1 MDFGSV
7 TPHPLDE
14 ENEYGGIVINPASEL
29 GKELRKWEQHPG
41 PYGRNPG
48 NPYTFREFP
57 KMLYKAQ
64 RQINGQFACML
75 PAPHPYGFERPEGF
89 NQALLAVESFNR
101 SCYRIVGDASEEAIA
116 KGQGWAL
123 SPTLAMSV
131 YEAEQRA
138 IGDAAAEA
146 AFQVQRMT
154 ENARTEFAAANAST
168 HQHVTDLKGAK
179 KGAKAV
185 TAVEED

>member
-1 MDFGSV
+1 MNFGSV

-41 PYGRNPG
+41 PSAARLGIRTCSASIPRCSTRRSAPSAG
-48 NPYTFREFP
+48 STPV
-57 KMLYKAQ
+57 MQ
-64 RQINGQFACML
+64 
-75 PAPHPYGFERPEGF
+75 PAPHPYGYEKPEQF

-101 SCYRIVGDASEEAIA
+101 SCYRIVADASEEAVA
-116 KGQGWAL
+116 MGQGWAL
-123 SPTLAMSV
+123 GPKEAMAQ
-131 YEAEQRA
+131 YEREQQA

-146 AFQVQRMT
+146 AAAVRGMT
-154 ENARTEFAAANAST
+154 DVARREYAAAEAST
-168 HQHVTDLKGAK
+168 HQHVSDVKGTK

-185 TAVEED
+185 TAVEEA

>member
-1 MDFGSV
+1 
-7 TPHPLDE
+7 
-14 ENEYGGIVINPASEL
+14 
-29 GKELRKWEQHPG
+29 
-41 PYGRNPG
+41 
-48 NPYTFREFP
+48 
-57 KMLYKAQ
+57 
-64 RQINGQFACML
+64 
-75 PAPHPYGFERPEGF
+75 
-89 NQALLAVESFNR
+89 LLAVESFNR

>member
-1 MDFGSV
+1 MNFGSV

-41 PYGRNPG
+41 PLGRTPG
-48 NPYTFREFP
+48 NPYVFREYP

-64 RQINGQFACML
+64 RTLGGQYACL
-75 PAPHPYGFERPEGF
+75 QPAPHPYGYEKPEQF

-101 SCYRIVGDASEEAIA
+101 SCYRIVADASEEAVA
-116 KGQGWAL
+116 MGQGWAL
-123 SPTLAMSV
+123 GPKEAMAQ
-131 YEAEQRA
+131 YEREQQA

-146 AFQVQRMT
+146 AAAVRGMT
-154 ENARTEFAAANAST
+154 DVARREYAAAEAST
-168 HQHVTDLKGAK
+168 HQHVSDVKGTK

-185 TAVEED
+185 TAVEEA